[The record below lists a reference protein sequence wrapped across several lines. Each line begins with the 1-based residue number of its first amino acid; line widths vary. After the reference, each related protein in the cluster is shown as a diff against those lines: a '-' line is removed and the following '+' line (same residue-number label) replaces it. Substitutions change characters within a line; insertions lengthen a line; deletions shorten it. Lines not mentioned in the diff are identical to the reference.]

1 MGEVTSRHPWRHS
14 FQTLGFAFIII
25 GAILTMIGFVA
36 LNTRIYCPAGGCVYN
51 LPESL
56 ILGSLLPS
64 GLALAIAGIVVLWM
78 VKMESERE
86 DRESS

>member
-1 MGEVTSRHPWRHS
+1 M
-14 FQTLGFAFIII
+14 II

-36 LNTRIYCPAGGCVYN
+36 LDTLTYCPAGGCVYN

-64 GLALAIAGIVVLWM
+64 GLALAIAGIVVLWT

-86 DRESS
+86 DLESP